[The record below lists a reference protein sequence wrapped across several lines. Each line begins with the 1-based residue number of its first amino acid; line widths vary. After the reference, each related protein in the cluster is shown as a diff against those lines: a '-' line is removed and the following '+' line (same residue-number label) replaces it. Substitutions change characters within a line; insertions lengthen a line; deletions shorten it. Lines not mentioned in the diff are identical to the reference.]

1 MELTIL
7 PLKFTN
13 EQLLNDLLFRLR
25 FVFDNVNILYTLIDI
40 EYSYSIQRRQFY
52 STKIIESVKKSNPVK
67 DGFVLVLTEM
77 DLFVP
82 VLTHIYGEAELNG
95 RYSIVSVC
103 RLHEEFYTSESNHAL
118 LLERSYKEIIHELG
132 HNVGLKHC
140 KDWKCVMHSSSGI
153 EEVDIKGSLFCAD
166 CHTMAK
172 NNGFTI

>member
-7 PLKFTN
+7 PLKFKN

-25 FVFDNVNILYTLIDI
+25 FVFEKVDLFNTLIDI
-40 EYSYSIQRRQFY
+40 DHTYSAQRRQYY
-52 STKIIESVKKSNPVK
+52 STKIIESVKKANPVQE
-67 DGFVLVLTEM
+67 GFVLILTDM

-103 RLHEEFYTSESNHAL
+103 RLHEEFYTSESNPAL

-153 EEVDIKGSLFCAD
+153 EEVDIKGNLFCVN
-166 CHTMAK
+166 CHSLAK
-172 NNGFTI
+172 VKGFVI